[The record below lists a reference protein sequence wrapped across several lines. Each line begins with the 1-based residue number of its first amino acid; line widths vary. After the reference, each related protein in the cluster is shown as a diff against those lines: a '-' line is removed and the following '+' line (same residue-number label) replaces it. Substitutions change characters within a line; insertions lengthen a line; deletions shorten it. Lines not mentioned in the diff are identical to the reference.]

1 MRLAAIDV
9 GTNSLHMIIA
19 QAGPGSSFSI
29 VDREKE
35 MVRLGAGSLEG
46 RELTE
51 SAMNAALQTLVRF
64 KRLADSRQVDRVL
77 AVATS
82 AVREAR
88 NGGVFLR
95 SVRQRTGIHV
105 RVISGLQE
113 ARLIHDA
120 AVHGVDVG
128 SHRAVVL
135 DIGGGSTEITLG
147 TAAGARMARSFKLG
161 VIRLTERYVRSDPPS
176 RGDRR
181 RLSTNILSPLD
192 EYLQQIVGTGFERV
206 IGTSGTILSIGALAL
221 GGASPPGA
229 VHHATVSADRVRDV
243 REHLTSL
250 TMAERLRLPGL
261 DSRRADLIVA
271 GVVLLDTILERL
283 GARELTLCDLSLREG
298 LVLDYIKR
306 HQGHIEQVERY
317 PDIRRRSVIELG
329 QRYHF
334 EETHTR
340 HVARLALALFDQTR
354 SIHRLDDRAR
364 EWLEYGAILHDVG
377 QLISYAGHH
386 KHSYY
391 LVKNG
396 DLRGF
401 GPEEIEMIALLT
413 RYHRR
418 AKPTKAHGGFAGLP
432 GPLRKAVR
440 TLSSMIR
447 VAESLD
453 RSRTQGVAELE
464 VVAKDDD
471 VVLRLTTREDVE
483 LEVWAATRHLR
494 ALEQAIGQAI
504 RIEVQGQHDAKHVD
518 HSAPVPRKAARGGRH
533 RRLGKD
539 DAGRAARQ
547 VARRPGASRVP
558 DRVELVAA
566 RQGRHP
572 HGQKEKRPDA
582 DDVQPPA
589 RH

>member
-1 MRLAAIDV
+1 MRVAAIDV

-19 QAGPGSSFSI
+19 QAGPGSSFAI

-46 RELTE
+46 RELAE

-64 KRLADSRQVDRVL
+64 KRLADSRQVDRIL

-88 NGGVFLR
+88 NGGDFLR
-95 SVRQRTGIHV
+95 SVQHRTGIHV
-105 RVISGLQE
+105 RVISGVQE

-176 RGDRR
+176 RSDRR
-181 RLSTNILSPLD
+181 RLLAKISSELD
-192 EYLQQIVGTGFERV
+192 DYLQQITATGFDRV

-221 GGASPPGA
+221 NGASPPNA
-229 VHHATVSADRVRDV
+229 VHHATVPAERI
-243 REHLTSL
+243 RELREQLTSL
-250 TMAERLRLPGL
+250 TMAERLRMPGL
-261 DSRRADLIVA
+261 DPRRADLIVA
-271 GVVLLDTILERL
+271 GVVLLDTILQRL
-283 GARELTLCDLSLREG
+283 GAQELTLSDLSLREG

-306 HQGHIEQVERY
+306 HQGHIERVERY

-334 EETHTR
+334 EEVHTR
-340 HVARLALALFDQTR
+340 QVARLALALFDQTR
-354 SIHRLDDRAR
+354 SIHRSDDRAR

-377 QLISYAGHH
+377 QLISYAAHH

-401 GPEEIEMIALLT
+401 GPEEIEIIALLT

-418 AKPTKAHGGFAGLP
+418 TKPKKSLAGYAGLR

-440 TLSSMIR
+440 ALSSMIR
-447 VAESLD
+447 IAESLD
-453 RSRTQGVAELE
+453 RSRTQGVADLE
-464 VVAKDDD
+464 VVAQGDDL
-471 VVLRLTTREDVE
+471 VLRLTTRDDVE
-483 LEVWAATRHLR
+483 LEVWAATRHLKSLER
-494 ALEQAIGQAI
+494 ALGHSI
-504 RIEVQGQHDAKHVD
+504 RIEVQGKHDAQHVD
-518 HSAPVPRKAARGGRH
+518 DSAPVPGKAVRGRRD

-539 DAGRAARQ
+539 HAGGAARQ
-547 VARRPGASRVP
+547 VARRTGTSRLP
-558 DRVELVAA
+558 DGVELLPA
-566 RQGRHP
+566 RQGRHAD
-572 HGQKEKRPDA
+572 GQKEKRADA
-582 DDVQPPA
+582 DDVQPPS